1 MMMPSRILMKSQNWE
16 FDGRHVCDFAMRNL
30 RLLNSFA
37 WRRRTFIQ
45 EAKDSTVSQLL
56 LVSQWLFVM
65 PARNGGHYVNHTD
78 DRDWQPFTD
87 IHATGSFLA
96 LQTIW
101 VQYIAGPWNSY
112 GISECHWVIHALGF
126 KLEHNSCWGN
136 AIGRQMWCISP
147 VSFMLL
153 ICCCGFDSFVSFTK
167 EALVRKYHLLID
179 AFVSILLPWICLS
192 SCRIFQWGRTRQTIF
207 LCICQKFLI

>member
-1 MMMPSRILMKSQNWE
+1 MKSQNWE

-30 RLLNSFA
+30 RLLNFFA

-101 VQYIAGPWNSY
+101 VQYIAGPWTHTESVSVIGWSMLLVSSLNTTPAEEMQSVDKCDAYRLYPSCYSY
-112 GISECHWVIHALGF
+112 AVVDLTASCHSLKKPW
-126 KLEHNSCWGN
+126 WGN
-136 AIGRQMWCISP
+136 TTYW
-147 VSFMLL
+147 
-153 ICCCGFDSFVSFTK
+153 
-167 EALVRKYHLLID
+167 
-179 AFVSILLPWICLS
+179 
-192 SCRIFQWGRTRQTIF
+192 
-207 LCICQKFLI
+207 

>member
-112 GISECHWVIHALGF
+112 GNQWVSLGDPCSWFQAWTQLLLRKCNRSTNVMHIACILHATHMLLWIWQLRVIH
-126 KLEHNSCWGN
+126 
-136 AIGRQMWCISP
+136 
-147 VSFMLL
+147 
-153 ICCCGFDSFVSFTK
+153 
-167 EALVRKYHLLID
+167 
-179 AFVSILLPWICLS
+179 
-192 SCRIFQWGRTRQTIF
+192 
-207 LCICQKFLI
+207 